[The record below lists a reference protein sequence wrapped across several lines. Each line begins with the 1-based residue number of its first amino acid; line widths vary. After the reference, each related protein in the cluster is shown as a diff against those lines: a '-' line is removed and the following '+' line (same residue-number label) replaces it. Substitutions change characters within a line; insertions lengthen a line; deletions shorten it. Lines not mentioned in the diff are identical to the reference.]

1 MLHKQKELTKE
12 DNTAKEQQIETTI
25 PFSVLISVYKK
36 EKTEYLKQ
44 ALQSVV
50 DQTLRPTEIVI
61 VKDGLLT
68 KELDDCI
75 EDFQKEYPKLFKIL
89 AFKENRGLGLALRDG
104 VKACKYEYIA
114 RMDSDDISKPDRFEK
129 QFGYLQKHPET
140 ALLGTWIT
148 EFSKDENKPDTVT
161 KLPCIHQEI
170 IKFAKRRNPFRHVT
184 VVFKKISVI
193 QSGNYREF
201 LWFEDYDLFVR
212 ILQKGY
218 IAANIPEYLVNVRA
232 DKDMFTRRG
241 GWQYLKQDYKFQK
254 QLLKTKFIGK
264 TVFIINITIRSIVR
278 LIPNKLRSYF
288 YKKFMRQ
295 KYFER
300 VNNLWKNFQ

>member
-1 MLHKQKELTKE
+1 MLHSAKEHI
-12 DNTAKEQQIETTI
+12 NTAKKRQPETTI

-36 EKTEYLKQ
+36 EKAEYLKR
-44 ALQSVV
+44 ALQSVIN
-50 DQTLRPTEIVI
+50 QTLKPTEIVI
-61 VKDGLLT
+61 VKDGPLT

-75 EDFQKEYPKLFKIL
+75 EDFQKQNSKLFKIL
-89 AFKENRGLGLALRDG
+89 SFKENRGLGLALRDG

-129 QFGYLQKHPET
+129 QFNYLQKHPET

-148 EFSKDENKPDTVT
+148 EFSKDENNPDTVT

-184 VVFKKISVI
+184 VVFKKSAVI
-193 QSGNYREF
+193 QSGNYRDF

-218 IAANIPEYLVNVRA
+218 IAANIPECLVNVRA
-232 DKDMFTRRG
+232 DKDMFARRG

-254 QLLKTKFIGK
+254 QILKTKYIGK
-264 TVFIINITIRSIVR
+264 TDFLINIIIRSIVR
-278 LIPNKLRSYF
+278 IIPNKLRSYI
-288 YKKFMRQ
+288 YKIFLRS
-295 KYFER
+295 ES
-300 VNNLWKNFQ
+300 